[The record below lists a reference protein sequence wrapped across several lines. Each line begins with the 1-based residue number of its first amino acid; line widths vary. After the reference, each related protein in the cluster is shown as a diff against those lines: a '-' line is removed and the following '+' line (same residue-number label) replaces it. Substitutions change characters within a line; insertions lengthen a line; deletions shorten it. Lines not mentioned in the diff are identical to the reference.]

1 MIKWKLL
8 EDNIAQATWDQELAR
23 FDDCSP
29 FQSYAWGEYRRGL
42 GWKPYR
48 WAAFN
53 EADEIVAMLQGYV
66 RRYFLGIGLL
76 WSEGGPVGDVH
87 AWDESL
93 QQSIQQT
100 AGLRRVYFRFRCDR
114 ERNIDDVLRLR
125 AGGWSRPWAPMTS
138 DYSMTADL
146 SLTEEQMLKGCER
159 NWRRNLKRA
168 NEANLVIREWMN
180 PDADEIASVYASM
193 QQVKGIEE
201 QHSRDEIEQLLKS
214 VNDKLVLI
222 RCEDEKGQLLSLM
235 AAVVVGTKACS
246 VLSATSERGRE
257 FHSSYA
263 IFWAMLR
270 HCQSL
275 GVTSYDL
282 AGIDPVANPGVYR
295 FKRASGATPIELLG
309 EWDWASRPWL
319 RWLGNWAIGQ
329 RKRVRQAETVLNQ
342 SVVSNIN
349 ERQEKPP
356 LAATQVQLRRAS

>member
-8 EDNIAQATWDQELAR
+8 EDKIAQATWDQELAR

-42 GWKPYR
+42 GWQPYR

-53 EADEIVAMLQGYV
+53 EKNEIVAMLQGYV

-76 WSEGGPVGDVH
+76 WSEGGPIGDVR

-100 AGLRRVYFRFRCDR
+100 TGLRRVYCRFRCDR
-114 ERNIDDVLRLR
+114 PRRIDDVLRLR
-125 AGGWSRPWAPMTS
+125 TGGWLRPWEPMTS

-146 SLTEEQMLKGCER
+146 SLSEEQLLARCER

-168 NEANLVIREWMN
+168 NEANLVIHEWLN

-193 QQVKGIEE
+193 QQVKGLEE

-214 VNDKLVLI
+214 INDELVLY
-222 RCEDEKGQLLSLM
+222 RCEDENGQPLSLM
-235 AAVVVGTKACS
+235 AAIVAGTKACS
-246 VLSATSERGRE
+246 VLSATSEAGRE
-257 FHSSYA
+257 LHSSYA

-275 GVTSYDL
+275 GVKSYDL

-319 RWLGNWAIGQ
+319 RWLGNCAIAQ
-329 RKRVRQAETVLNQ
+329 RQRVRQTEAVLNK
-342 SVVSNIN
+342 SAPPKRK
-349 ERQEKPP
+349 ERREMHP
-356 LAATQVQLRRAS
+356 LLAPQIQFKES